1 MQIRRNAVPA
11 ALGDGPAA
19 SGSRCVPHD
28 RVAPRSNTA
37 RCTPASRAAGPALR
51 RFVGAGRAGGGAA
64 FRRGLMGLAAAA
76 ALAVPVAG
84 SAGQAPADRLEIAV
98 TGTEVSALRRT
109 DDLVDARMRNDELVL
124 ASRTPDRYLSGR
136 VHEGFAQ
143 YHGGVP
149 VLGGGVS
156 RQLADGVTV
165 SIFGTLHEGIDVD
178 TAPRV
183 PADEALALIA
193 AQTGAGPATAGPP
206 SLVILPTLAGDH
218 VLAWRMPMT
227 DRQTWFLDAHSGRI
241 VHAESNTFEQSASV
255 GVGAG
260 IRGQRKKLSTS
271 GGGGQY
277 QAYDRLRPAEIVTL
291 DMRHDIERVDF
302 LIADPAVVWSPGD
315 VAADVDNDWDD
326 TAVVDAHA
334 YAGFTYDY
342 LALQQGW
349 NGMDGRNGRLMS
361 MVNIGLDFAN
371 AFFIRPPYGPEGTGV
386 VAFGHAPDGTPIV
399 AADIVAH
406 EIMHGVTYFSVS
418 GRTGEGLGG
427 VWRFPGPSEF
437 TLAGG
442 FTPRCGE
449 SYRYPDEAPEF
460 FAGRA
465 FHFECSDEGL
475 LWLYTAHGGAVNEAY
490 SDIVGTAVEFML
502 HEPADGPL
510 RADYLVGEDTGEY
523 FRSMADPGSLLLG
536 GRSDI
541 PYPDAYG
548 AMVWFLVETF
558 EDDERSYFSQIGTVD
573 GGRTLTWLPSWGYS
587 GVHWNST
594 ILSHAFYLAVEG
606 GRNRTTGLTVEGVG
620 GANRHDVE
628 RAFFRALTDLM
639 PNSPNMG
646 MAAGAIV
653 QSAADLFGVGSAAHR
668 AVGQALVAVGLLRPA
683 AN

>member
-1 MQIRRNAVPA
+1 MQIRRNAVPS
-11 ALGDGPAA
+11 ALGGGPAA
-19 SGSRCVPHD
+19 SGRCVRHGRAAPGSNAA
-28 RVAPRSNTA
+28 RYAPAPRA
-37 RCTPASRAAGPALR
+37 GGPAPR
-51 RFVGAGRAGGGAA
+51 RFAGVLGAGGGAA
-64 FRRGLMGLAAAA
+64 LRRGLMGLAAAA

-84 SAGQAPADRLEIAV
+84 SAGQASADRLEIMV
-98 TGTEVSALRRT
+98 TGAEASALRRA
-109 DDLVDARMRNDELVL
+109 DELVDARMRNDELVL
-124 ASRTPDRYLSGR
+124 ASRTRDRYLPGR
-136 VHEGFAQ
+136 VHEGLAQ

-183 PADEALALIA
+183 PADEALALVA
-193 AQTGAGPATAGPP
+193 ARAGAGPAAAGPP
-206 SLVILPTLAGDH
+206 SLVILPTLAGDY
-218 VLAWRMPMT
+218 VLAWRTPMA
-227 DRQTWFLDAHSGRI
+227 DRLTWYLDAHSGRI
-241 VHAESNTFEQSASV
+241 VHTESNTFEQSASV

-271 GGGGQY
+271 EGGGQY

-291 DMRHDIERVDF
+291 DMRHDVERADF
-302 LIADPAVVWSPGD
+302 LIEEPAGVWSPAD
-315 VAADVDNDWDD
+315 VAADADNDWED

-342 LALQQGW
+342 LALRQDW

-371 AFFIRPPYGPEGTGV
+371 AFFIRPPYGPEGTGL
-386 VAFGHAPDGTPIV
+386 VAFGHEPDGTPIV

-427 VWRFPGPSEF
+427 FWRFPGPPEF
-437 TLAGG
+437 TLEGG

-449 SYRYPDEAPEF
+449 SYRYADDAPPF

-465 FHFECSDEGL
+465 FHFACSDEGL
-475 LWLYTAHGGAVNEAY
+475 LWLYSSPGGAVNEAY

-502 HEPADGPL
+502 HEPAAGPL

-523 FRSMADPGSLLLG
+523 FRSMADPGSLLLSS
-536 GRSDI
+536 RSDI
-541 PYPDAYG
+541 PYPDAYEG
-548 AMVWFLVETF
+548 MIWFLVQTF
-558 EDDERSYFSQIGTVD
+558 EDDDLSYLSQIGTAD
-573 GGRTLTWLPSWGYS
+573 GGRTLTWLPSWGYA

-606 GRNRTTGLTVEGVG
+606 GRNRTTGLTVGGVG
-620 GANRHDVE
+620 GANRHDIE
-628 RAFFRALTDLM
+628 RAFFRALTELM

-646 MAAGAIV
+646 MAAGTIV
-653 QSAADLFGVGSAAHR
+653 QSAADLFGVGSSTHR